1 MELGTDNEV
10 LADELTT
17 EVQTAGVASAAT
29 PISQDAQLY
38 STLALMIANEATSET
53 APSVTDSQA
62 SAKTEPFQSTDNGS
76 GTAKSMDLS
85 SQTSEAKNH
94 ESSSTAQA
102 SLENLV
108 VANGL
113 TNTSALSASNE
124 LEATEAAIMNTESDY
139 W

>member
-1 MELGTDNEV
+1 LELGTDNKV

-29 PISQDAQLY
+29 PISHAQLY

-62 SAKTEPFQSTDNGS
+62 SAKTEPSQSTDNGS
-76 GTAKSMDLS
+76 GTAKSMDSS
-85 SQTSEAKNH
+85 SQTSEVKNH
-94 ESSSTAQA
+94 ESSSTAHA

-108 VANGL
+108 IANSL
-113 TNTSALSASNE
+113 TNTSVLSASNE

-139 W
+139 

>member
-1 MELGTDNEV
+1 MELGTGNKV
-10 LADELTT
+10 LEDELTT

-38 STLALMIANEATSET
+38 STLALMIANKATSET
-53 APSVTDSQA
+53 APS
-62 SAKTEPFQSTDNGS
+62 QSTDIGS
-76 GTAKSMDLS
+76 GTTKSMDSS

-139 W
+139 

>member
-1 MELGTDNEV
+1 MELGIDNKV

-17 EVQTAGVASAAT
+17 EVQTAGVASA
-29 PISQDAQLY
+29 
-38 STLALMIANEATSET
+38 
-53 APSVTDSQA
+53 
-62 SAKTEPFQSTDNGS
+62 KTEPSQSTDNGS
-76 GTAKSMDLS
+76 GTAKSMDSS

-139 W
+139 

>member
-1 MELGTDNEV
+1 MELGTDNKV

-29 PISQDAQLY
+29 PISHAQLY

-53 APSVTDSQA
+53 APSVADSQA
-62 SAKTEPFQSTDNGS
+62 SAKTEPSQSTDNGS
-76 GTAKSMDLS
+76 GTAKSMDSS
-85 SQTSEAKNH
+85 SQISEVKNH

-102 SLENLV
+102 LLENLV
-108 VANGL
+108 LANDL
-113 TNTSALSASNE
+113 TTTSALSASNE

-139 W
+139 

>member
-1 MELGTDNEV
+1 MELGTDNKV

-29 PISQDAQLY
+29 PISHAQLY

-53 APSVTDSQA
+53 APSVADSQA
-62 SAKTEPFQSTDNGS
+62 SAKTEPSQSTDNGS
-76 GTAKSMDLS
+76 GTAKSMDSS
-85 SQTSEAKNH
+85 SQISEVKNH

-102 SLENLV
+102 LLENLV
-108 VANGL
+108 LANDL

>member
-1 MELGTDNEV
+1 MELGIDNKV

-53 APSVTDSQA
+53 APSV
-62 SAKTEPFQSTDNGS
+62 TDNGS

-139 W
+139 